1 VPKRGVKVA
10 SALAEIDPPGRRAI
24 PNALRISV
32 ERTANVV
39 LVGMDACIEVW
50 SPGCWSA
57 RVSGLEAWHD
67 MGFGKVLDVWSYQIE
82 AHDHGAIWHAGRD
95 GPSPRQESLREQVS
109 GGLIDNVL
117 RHTWLREEDRK
128 V

>member
-1 VPKRGVKVA
+1 VPKRDVMAA
-10 SALAEIDPPGRRAI
+10 SALVEIDSQGRCAI

-32 ERTANVV
+32 ERTTNVV

-57 RVSGLEAWHD
+57 CVSGLEAWHD
-67 MGFGKVLDVWSYQIE
+67 MGFGRVPDVWSYQVE
-82 AHDHGAIWHAGRD
+82 AHDHGAIGHTGRD
-95 GPSPRQESLREQVS
+95 GPSLRQESLRKQVS
-109 GGLIDNVL
+109 GGLTDNVL
-117 RHTWLREEDRK
+117 RHTWLRGEDRK